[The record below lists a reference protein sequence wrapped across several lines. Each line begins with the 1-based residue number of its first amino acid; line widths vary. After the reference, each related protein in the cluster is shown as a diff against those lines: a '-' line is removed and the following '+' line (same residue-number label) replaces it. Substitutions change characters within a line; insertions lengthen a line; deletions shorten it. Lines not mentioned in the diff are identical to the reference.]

1 MIAFQ
6 PQAEAK
12 LKTYDRYVDEDG
24 KTTLHIEEQMAA
36 RGFQREQAD
45 KRAKQKAAA
54 KNKKNMF

>member
-24 KTTLHIEEQMAA
+24 KTTLNIEEQMAA

-45 KRAKQKAAA
+45 KRAKQKA
-54 KNKKNMF
+54 